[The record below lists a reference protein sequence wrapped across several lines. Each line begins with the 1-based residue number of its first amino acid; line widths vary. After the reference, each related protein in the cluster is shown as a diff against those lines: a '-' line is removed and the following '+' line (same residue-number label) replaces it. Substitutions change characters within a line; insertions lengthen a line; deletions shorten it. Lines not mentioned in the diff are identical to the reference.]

1 MPQPAPKIDN
11 LSYGDYCQW
20 PEEERWELID
30 GEAFAMA
37 PAPTRLHQEFV
48 VERDRGTGD
57 PLAARRPHGGLT

>member
-11 LSYGDYCQW
+11 FSYGDYCQW

-37 PAPTRLHQEFV
+37 PAPTR
-48 VERDRGTGD
+48 RDRGTGD